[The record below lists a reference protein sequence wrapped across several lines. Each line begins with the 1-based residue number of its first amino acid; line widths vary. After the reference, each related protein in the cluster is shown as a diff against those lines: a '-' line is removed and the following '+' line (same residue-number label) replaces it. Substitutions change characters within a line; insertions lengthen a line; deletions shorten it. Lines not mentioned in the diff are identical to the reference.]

1 MDIQH
6 APSDALTRHRV
17 HAGALWFAVLCGP
30 LAALANEQIEYAL
43 VAWSCGRF
51 DPISRVMLHVV
62 PIALVLLCALAGL
75 VAWRARPEP
84 IDASDNHN
92 TDADRSRRG
101 FMVMVGLGLSA
112 LGIIVIIAQWIPV
125 FYLNPCTFL

>member
-1 MDIQH
+1 MDARVTPQG
-6 APSDALTRHRV
+6 SLTPRRV
-17 HAGALWFAVLCGP
+17 HAGALWFGVLCGP
-30 LAALANEQIEYAL
+30 VAAIANEQIEYAR

-51 DPISRVMLHVV
+51 DPVSRILLHVV
-62 PIALVLLCALAGL
+62 PIALVLLCAVAGL
-75 VAWRARPEP
+75 VAWRARPES
-84 IDASDNHN
+84 INASDER
-92 TDADRSRRG
+92 DDDVDESWRA